1 MSLERMA
8 IGAVDMAALQE
19 RIAILSGRK
28 PGEKPEPVVEEHYL
42 ARARREALEHRRHV
56 SRELSAIPPQFEGAT
71 FDTYRASVAN
81 GRALVAAQ
89 RCITANFRVGMGLW
103 GETGVGKSHL
113 AAIVANAAIEAGH
126 LTIFTGVRRML
137 DTIKDTYNPSLER
150 EENGAT
156 ELRMV
161 KRYASVPVLVLND
174 LGKEQLTPWSVSMLY
189 AIMDD
194 RWEQGRPLIVTSNLD
209 WPALSARYAAPLPGG
224 DPSTGSA
231 MMDRVAGMTGMPWVR
246 IDGES
251 QRWGTA

>member
-28 PGEKPEPVVEEHYL
+28 PGEEPTPFVEEHYL
-42 ARARREALEHRRHV
+42 DRARRENQEHRRQM
-56 SRELSAIPPQFEGAT
+56 SRDLSAIPPQFEGAT
-71 FDTYRASVAN
+71 FDTYRATVGN
-81 GRALVAAQ
+81 GKALVAAQ
-89 RCITANFRVGMGLW
+89 RCITAKFRVGMGLW
-103 GETGVGKSHL
+103 GESGVGKSHL
-113 AAIVANAAIEAGH
+113 AAICANAAIDAGV
-126 LTIFTGVRRML
+126 LTIYIGVRRML
-137 DTIKDTYNPSLER
+137 DTIKDCYNPSLER

-156 ELRMV
+156 ELRMI
-161 KRYASVPVLVLND
+161 KRYANVPVLVLND

-209 WPALSARYAAPLPGG
+209 WPALSARYAAPLAGA

-231 MMDRVAGMTGMPWVR
+231 MMDRIAGMTGMPW
-246 IDGES
+246 IEIKGDS
-251 QRWGTA
+251 QRWGVA